1 MIKHQNLF
9 KLKVA
14 HVPKVWAI
22 TLAAL
27 CLCSPT
33 ATFAQPAPQEDH
45 HREKW
50 DLTDLYSSEKLWEN
64 TFKAAQIKLDKLSKF
79 KGTIKDAKSLLTV
92 LNAASHVREKTAK
105 LYAYASLRHDENL
118 ANITAQD
125 RLEKIA
131 SLIAH
136 LEEDTAFI
144 QTQIILFGKSNI
156 EKFIVQQKGLNRHA
170 FFMRNALRLAPHRK
184 PKFAGTTATRR
195 AGTAPSPL
203 ATAKI
208 KWPTI
213 LLASGEA
220 AHLNVS
226 GYAFYRKE
234 AFRADR
240 QTIFERFWT
249 AVKKHEALIGSA
261 YTARIKAQTAEA
273 KNRAFT
279 DSSVPTLAASL
290 ETENIPKAVYIKL
303 ITAANHLLP
312 TFHKHLRL
320 RQKALKLPNL
330 AFYDLYAPRGAAQQH
345 SLEDAKN
352 LLIEAV
358 TPLGNGYKSILQRGL
373 YGNWMHSYP
382 SAKKRSGAYMQDA
395 AYGVHPFILLN
406 YDGGLQSL
414 STFAHE
420 WGHAAH
426 SVLAAR
432 HNLYETSKY
441 GPFIAEVSSTTSELF
456 LHNELLDNAV
466 GISERIAALQQALA
480 TFEQTFFQQALFAEF
495 ELAAHNLAQFATLS
509 GAELSALYLKLLRKY
524 YGHHEGVMHIN
535 ALYGI
540 GWATASALTHPYNAF
555 KYATSLAGAAL
566 FTEQIGH
573 GNVKMQA
580 DFLST
585 LSAGGSDYP
594 YTLLKKAG
602 VDLATNVP
610 YDALSTRMKLLLDE
624 LEVLLERN

>member
-14 HVPKVWAI
+14 HVPKVWAL
-22 TLAAL
+22 TLAAF
-27 CLCSPT
+27 CLWCPT
-33 ATFAQPAPQEDH
+33 ASFAQPAPQEDQ

-50 DLTDLYSSEKLWEN
+50 DLTDLYISEKLWEDA
-64 TFKAAQIKLDKLSKF
+64 FKAAQTKLDELSKF
-79 KGTIKDAKSLLTV
+79 KGTIKGAKSLLTV
-92 LNAASHVREKTAK
+92 LNAASHVREKAAK

-118 ANITAQD
+118 ANIPAQD
-125 RLEKIA
+125 RLKKIA
-131 SLIAH
+131 NLVAH
-136 LEEDTAFI
+136 LKDDTAFI
-144 QTQIILFGKSNI
+144 QTQIIQFGKSTI
-156 EKFIVQQKGLNRHA
+156 EKFIAQNKGLNRHA

-184 PKFAGTTATRR
+184 PKVAGTTAIRR
-195 AGTAPSPL
+195 AGNAPSPL
-203 ATAKI
+203 AAAKI

-234 AFRADR
+234 ASRADR

-249 AVKKHEALIGSA
+249 AVKKQEVPIGNA
-261 YTARIKAQTAEA
+261 YSTQIKAQTAEA
-273 KNRAFT
+273 KSRAFSDT
-279 DSSVPTLAASL
+279 LSPALAASL
-290 ETENIPKAVYIKL
+290 AAENIPKAVYIKL

-330 AFYDLYAPRGAAQQH
+330 AFYDLYAPRDAAQQH

-358 TPLGNGYKSILQRGL
+358 TPLGSAYNNILQRGL

-382 SAKKRSGAYMQDA
+382 TTKKRTGAYIQDA

-406 YDGGLQSL
+406 YTGDLQSL

-432 HNLYETSKY
+432 HNAFETSKY
-441 GPFIAEVSSTTSELF
+441 GSFIAEVSSTTSEILM
-456 LHNELLDNAV
+456 HYELV
-466 GISERIAALQQALA
+466 RIAASRGEHMAALQQALA
-480 TFEQTFFQQALFAEF
+480 TIEQTFFQQALFAEF
-495 ELAAHNLAQFATLS
+495 ELAAHTLAQSRTPS

-524 YGHHEGVMHIN
+524 YGHYEGVMHIN
-535 ALYGI
+535 TLYGI
-540 GWATASALTHPYNAF
+540 SWATMPPRPFNAY
-555 KYATSLAGAAL
+555 KYATGLAGSAL
-566 FTEQIGH
+566 FAEQILQ
-573 GNVKMQA
+573 GNPQR
-580 DFLST
+580 FLSA

-594 YTLLKKAG
+594 YSLLKKAG
-602 VDLATNVP
+602 VDLATNKP
-610 YDALSTRMKLLLDE
+610 YAVLSTRMNLLLDK
-624 LEVLLERN
+624 LEALLETT